1 MRRQQSRSTS
11 SWGATIILSGRVR
24 SLQPRGRNHVGR
36 LSPVPM
42 SVQSSGGTMAD
53 KIVVTSEVPPAAP
66 VTAEMPAV
74 APVTAEVPAVAPV
87 PPKAPVVIPPD
98 GLVLTQELIA
108 SLKAKVAESAGK
120 HDIPIDPWM
129 FNGGTV
135 LVLVLTALATFLPTV
150 LDTGQATW
158 AAPLCSAV
166 TGLFIAMERALG
178 FGARWRFHTEMENAY
193 VAIGDMLDFYPML
206 PASEQSK
213 YARDIFSAL
222 YAVRSR
228 ESAIPNAGTNAA
240 AT

>member
-1 MRRQQSRSTS
+1 
-11 SWGATIILSGRVR
+11 
-24 SLQPRGRNHVGR
+24 
-36 LSPVPM
+36 
-42 SVQSSGGTMAD
+42 MAEET
-53 KIVVTSEVPPAAP
+53 VVNSEVSPSTRA
-66 VTAEMPAV
+66 TAEMPEV
-74 APVTAEVPAVAPV
+74 APFTAEVPAVAPV
-87 PPKAPVVIPPD
+87 PPKPPVAIPPD

-108 SLKAKVAESAGK
+108 SLQAKVAASARK

-129 FNGGTV
+129 FNGGTI

-150 LDTGQATW
+150 LADGQATW
-158 AAPLCSAV
+158 AAPLCSAI

-228 ESAIPNAGTNAA
+228 ESAIPNAGTNSA